1 MDNKIIASNNDIV
14 FYKKNNGD
22 TNIELLINGE
32 TLWVSQKTMAEIFDI
47 DRTVITKHLKN
58 IFNDG
63 ELDKNRVC
71 AKFAHTANDGKTYNT
86 EFYNLDAI
94 ISVGYRVNSKKATEF
109 RMWATKI
116 LNSYMTKGFALDDD
130 RFLKEQMLKKQ
141 IWDLQLGKKHQME

>member
-1 MDNKIIASNNDIV
+1 MQKVLKLKTLVENKRNVKEVIFTDNKMIASNSDIV
-14 FYKKNNGD
+14 FYKKDNGD

-47 DRTVITKHLKN
+47 DRSVITKHLKN

-63 ELDKNRVC
+63 ELDKNQVC
-71 AKFAHTANDGKTYNT
+71 AKFAHTANDGKKYNT

-109 RMWATKI
+109 MGNKNIKFIYDKRI
-116 LNSYMTKGFALDDD
+116 CF
-130 RFLKEQMLKKQ
+130 R
-141 IWDLQLGKKHQME
+141 